1 MSVTFGCPD
10 TEPKLVP
17 CRFCIDA
24 RREGHVRPDETCIP
38 GCDGLEPEYPEPQCN
53 FANSNA
59 RDILAALG
67 LADEELCGRVDHGDL
82 PEFIRKI
89 IRVINSRGIDSMARE
104 PEEFSGAQGCKV
116 IVCGST
122 PERARE
128 RFNSILVLAKWA
140 QENGHGISWG

>member
-1 MSVTFGCPD
+1 LGYTNQD
-10 TEPKLVP
+10 
-17 CRFCIDA
+17 
-24 RREGHVRPDETCIP
+24 
-38 GCDGLEPEYPEPQCN
+38 
-53 FANSNA
+53 
-59 RDILAALG
+59 DIYGAVAH
-67 LADEELCGRVDHGDL
+67 EDL

-89 IRVINSRGIDSMARE
+89 IRVINSSGINSMARE
-104 PEEFSGAQGCKV
+104 PEEFKGAQGCKV